1 MLHIYHS
8 FDAAPNTLFLSL
20 ELPLISTPISAG
32 FPSPAGDFIDLKID
46 LNRDFIQHPS
56 STYFAKVTGDS
67 MINAGISDGDLI
79 IIDRSL
85 TPKNGDI
92 AVCLIDGEFTI
103 KRIQFDKDCC
113 WLIPENKNFKPI
125 QVTEFNDFQIWGI
138 VAHSIKSH
146 IL

>member
-1 MLHIYHS
+1 MLHVHNFVGS
-8 FDAAPNTLFLSL
+8 EPNTVFLSL
-20 ELPLISTPISAG
+20 EIPLISTPIPAG

-79 IIDRSL
+79 IVDRSL
-85 TPKNGDI
+85 TPKSGDI

-103 KRIQFDKDCC
+103 KRIQIQDDCC
-113 WLIPENKNFKPI
+113 WLIPENPAFKPI